1 MVAVA
6 LIVLLLALLLT
17 IGVLTGAGE
26 SLSVDL
32 LGSEVTTSGSGLYIA
47 GLITGLATLAALWLL
62 RIGLRKELK
71 QRKRIRDLERRA
83 DRADDPHGSPVAD
96 HPSTDGGRQ
105 ATGADG
111 DADGDRRGKD
121 ADGDRQEPARA
132 DSGSPVA
139 DRDNS

>member
-1 MVAVA
+1 MGLVAVA

-83 DRADDPHGSPVAD
+83 ESGADEPHGTPADDR
-96 HPSTDGGRQ
+96 PSSDDDDDEHLRDKDGNP
-105 ATGADG
+105 
-111 DADGDRRGKD
+111 
-121 ADGDRQEPARA
+121 EPARA
-132 DSGSPVA
+132 DSGST
-139 DRDNS
+139 DRDRS

>member
-83 DRADDPHGSPVAD
+83 DRADDPHGSPTAGQ
-96 HPSTDGGRQ
+96 PSSPSDGQHTDG
-105 ATGADG
+105 DG
-111 DADGDRRGKD
+111 RGKD
-121 ADGDRQEPARA
+121 ADGDRQQPARA
-132 DSGSPVA
+132 DSGSPA
-139 DRDNS
+139 SDRDNS

>member
-32 LGSEVTTSGSGLYIA
+32 LGSEVTTSGSGLYLA

-83 DRADDPHGSPVAD
+83 GGGADEPHGTPADDRPSSDAD
-96 HPSTDGGRQ
+96 RPRSDDDEHRRDK
-105 ATGADG
+105 DG
-111 DADGDRRGKD
+111 DP
-121 ADGDRQEPARA
+121 EPARA
-132 DSGSPVA
+132 DSGST
-139 DRDNS
+139 DRDRS

>member
-62 RIGLRKELK
+62 RIGLRKEWK
-71 QRKRIRDLERRA
+71 QRKRIRELERRA
-83 DRADDPHGSPVAD
+83 EHAGEPHGAPAG
-96 HPSTDGGRQ
+96 DG
-105 ATGADG
+105 TSG
-111 DADGDRRGKD
+111 DADRRPSDDAPRHDDAGDD
-121 ADGDRQEPARA
+121 DRQEPARA
-132 DSGSPVA
+132 ETGSASP
-139 DRDNS
+139 DRDGS

>member
-1 MVAVA
+1 MVVVVAVA

-32 LGSEVTTSGSGLYIA
+32 LGSEVTTSGSGLYVA

-62 RIGLRKELK
+62 RIGLRKGFK

-83 DRADDPHGSPVAD
+83 ERAD
-96 HPSTDGGRQ
+96 HPDG
-105 ATGADG
+105 AE
-111 DADGDRRGKD
+111 DRPSLGGKD
-121 ADGDRQEPARA
+121 GAEHRDGDRQEPARA
-132 DSGSPVA
+132 DSGSPA
-139 DRDNS
+139 TDRDGS

>member
-62 RIGLRKELK
+62 RVGLRKGWE

-83 DRADDPHGSPVAD
+83 ERADDPVGAPAGDRPSPDDD
-96 HPSTDGGRQ
+96 HHPAGDDHRRGTDGN
-105 ATGADG
+105 
-111 DADGDRRGKD
+111 
-121 ADGDRQEPARA
+121 GDRQEPARA
-132 DSGSPVA
+132 DSAPPAPDRNGS
-139 DRDNS
+139 

>member
-32 LGSEVTTSGSGLYIA
+32 LGSEVTTSGSALYVA

-62 RIGLRKELK
+62 RIGLRKEFK
-71 QRKRIRDLERRA
+71 QRKRMRDLERRA
-83 DRADDPHGSPVAD
+83 ERDDQPHGAPADDR
-96 HPSTDGGRQ
+96 PSSDDGRH
-105 ATGADG
+105 TADG
-111 DADGDRRGKD
+111 DEHRGKD
-121 ADGDRQEPARA
+121 RDGDRQEPARA
-132 DSGSPVA
+132 DSGSPA
-139 DRDNS
+139 PDRDGS

>member
-62 RIGLRKELK
+62 RVGLRKGLK

-83 DRADDPHGSPVAD
+83 ERADEPHGAPAGD
-96 HPSTDGGRQ
+96 RPSSDDDRHTATD
-105 ATGADG
+105 DE
-111 DADGDRRGKD
+111 RRGKD
-121 ADGDRQEPARA
+121 SDGERQEPARA
-132 DSGSPVA
+132 DSGSPA
-139 DRDNS
+139 PDRNGS

>member
-83 DRADDPHGSPVAD
+83 DRADDPHGSPAAD
-96 HPSTDGGRQ
+96 RPSPDGGRD

-111 DADGDRRGKD
+111 DGDRGGKD

-132 DSGSPVA
+132 DSGSPA
-139 DRDNS
+139 SDRDNS

>member
-83 DRADDPHGSPVAD
+83 DRADDPHGSPAAD
-96 HPSTDGGRQ
+96 HPSTGDERHAVGDG
-105 ATGADG
+105 
-111 DADGDRRGKD
+111 RGKD
-121 ADGDRQEPARA
+121 ADGDRQQPARA
-132 DSGSPVA
+132 DSGSPA
-139 DRDNS
+139 SSDDS

>member
-83 DRADDPHGSPVAD
+83 DRADDPHGSPAAD
-96 HPSTDGGRQ
+96 HPSSTGGDLH
-105 ATGADG
+105 ADG
-111 DADGDRRGKD
+111 DGRGKD
-121 ADGDRQEPARA
+121 ADGDRQQPARA
-132 DSGSPVA
+132 DSGSPA
-139 DRDNS
+139 SRDDS